1 MAATGGGPV
10 ETGPGSGPEQPPF
23 DPAVYG
29 TKPSVAALDST
40 LHSAVCETLF
50 SNNSPGQTVDFKPLH
65 AAPVGA

>member
-1 MAATGGGPV
+1 MAARGGAV

-23 DPAVYG
+23 DSPGYG
-29 TKPSVAALDST
+29 TQPSVAALDST

-50 SNNSPGQTVDFKPLH
+50 SNNSPGQAVDFKPLH